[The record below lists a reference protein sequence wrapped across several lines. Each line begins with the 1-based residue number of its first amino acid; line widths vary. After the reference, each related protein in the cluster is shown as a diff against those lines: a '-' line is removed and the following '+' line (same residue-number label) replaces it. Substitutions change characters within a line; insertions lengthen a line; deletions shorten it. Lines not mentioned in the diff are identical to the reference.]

1 MCAGDIA
8 WIVVGVIFVLICLF
22 LILREIPAMIREAK
36 ILKM

>member
-1 MCAGDIA
+1 MCNGDIA
-8 WIVVGVIFVLICLF
+8 WIVVGAIVVLIVLF